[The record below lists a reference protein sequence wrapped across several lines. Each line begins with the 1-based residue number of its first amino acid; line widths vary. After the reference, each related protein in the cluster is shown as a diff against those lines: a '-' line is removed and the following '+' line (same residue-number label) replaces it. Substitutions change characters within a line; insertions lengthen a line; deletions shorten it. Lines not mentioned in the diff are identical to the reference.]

1 MKILQVIT
9 RNELR
14 GAEVFA
20 ATLSEAL
27 LQRGHS
33 VCIPA
38 IYTTS
43 DAAFDLPGALHI
55 ELGGV
60 RKGKLER
67 RPLMKL
73 RRSIRVVQP
82 DIIQANGFHAL
93 KYAVLAT
100 VCSPRQ
106 APIVYRNISLA
117 SDWVRGGIRRRWG
130 RWLFSNVNFVTSVSQ
145 QCADNL
151 CRTYSYSPA
160 RTCVIR
166 RGIEFPDRLD
176 TASAKRHLREQIN
189 ASPSA
194 QILMHTG
201 GFTVEKNQA
210 GLLDAFRIVCDQ
222 RHDVQLVLCGDGPLL
237 GEVQRRAAQLGLNGQ
252 VTFLGNRADAA
263 RLVAGADLFVLPSH
277 VEGIPGVVLEAAAQ
291 GVPSVC
297 TRVGGLEEA
306 VLDGKSGV
314 LVPPDDS
321 CQMATAILSLMNDD
335 HRRQEMGRAAREHVG
350 KHFRLQRAVD
360 EFEQLYESLL
370 AKSQELAS

>member
-1 MKILQVIT
+1 MQIIT

-20 ATLSEAL
+20 TTLSEAL
-27 LQRGHS
+27 LRRQHRVS
-33 VCIPA
+33 IPA

-43 DAAFDLPGALHI
+43 AAAFDLVGAEHM

-67 RPLMKL
+67 RPLMNL
-73 RRSIRVVQP
+73 RRFIQSVQP

-100 VCSPRQ
+100 VCSPRR

-117 SDWVRGGIRRRWG
+117 SDWVRGGVRRRWG
-130 RWLFSNVNFVTSVSQ
+130 SWLFRHVDFVTSVSQ

-151 CRTYSYSPA
+151 CRTYGYPSD

-166 RGIEFPDRLD
+166 RGIEYPDHLD
-176 TASAKRHLREQIN
+176 AAYAKSCIREEIK

-194 QILMHTG
+194 PVLMHTG
-201 GFTVEKNQA
+201 GFTVEKNHA
-210 GLLDAFRIVCDQ
+210 GLLDAFRIVCEQ
-222 RHDVQLVLCGDGPLL
+222 RDDIQLVLCGDGPLL
-237 GEVQRRAAQLGLNGQ
+237 REVQQQAANLGLNER
-252 VTFLGNRADAA
+252 VCFLGNRTDAA
-263 RLVAGADLFVLPSH
+263 RLVAGADVFVLPSH

-291 GVPSVC
+291 GVPAVC

-306 VLDGKSGV
+306 VLDGETGV

-321 CQMATAILSLMNDD
+321 RQLARAVLHLLDDDSL
-335 HRRQEMGRAAREHVG
+335 RQSMGQAAREHIS

-360 EFEQLYESLL
+360 EFEQLYESLV
-370 AKSQELAS
+370 AGPPERASQR